1 MTGIRHDPH
10 PVRSRVL
17 LAHGERIDWHDHAV
31 HQLIH
36 PRRGVLL
43 IATSGGEWIVPPHR
57 AVWVPARV
65 AHSHTAHGATDMR
78 CTAFPAHV
86 NPLRL
91 AQPAVLA
98 VTPLVRE
105 AIGVLSGD
113 GHLPA
118 AHRRHIEQVVLDQLR
133 RVEVLRAHLPL
144 PADPRLRD
152 VMDLLR
158 ADPADPRT
166 LTALGRAVGASERTL
181 SRLFRAQTGMTFPQW
196 RTQLRLHHALTLLA
210 AGARVTETATACG
223 WSGPSPFIQAFRAA
237 FGTTPGLYG
246 RQDAPRPLS
255 SASTDPAAP

>member
-1 MTGIRHDPH
+1 MSGIRHNPH
-10 PVRSRVL
+10 PDRSRVL
-17 LAHGERIDWHDHAV
+17 LDHGERIDWHDHAV

-36 PRRGVLL
+36 PSRGVLL
-43 IATSGGEWIVPPHR
+43 ISTAAGEWIVPPHR
-57 AVWVPARV
+57 AVWVPAHI
-65 AHSHTAHGATDMR
+65 AHAHTAHGATDMR
-78 CTAFPAHV
+78 CVTFGASD

-91 AQPAVLA
+91 DQPTVLA
-98 VTPLVRE
+98 VTPLLRE
-105 AIGVLSGD
+105 AVAVLSADD
-113 GHLPA
+113 GLPA
-118 AHRRHIEQVVLDQLR
+118 AHRRHIELVVLDQLH
-133 RVEVLRAHLPL
+133 RVEPLRAYLPL

-246 RQDAPRPLS
+246 RQDPRPPLS
-255 SASTDPAAP
+255 SGSTDPSGP